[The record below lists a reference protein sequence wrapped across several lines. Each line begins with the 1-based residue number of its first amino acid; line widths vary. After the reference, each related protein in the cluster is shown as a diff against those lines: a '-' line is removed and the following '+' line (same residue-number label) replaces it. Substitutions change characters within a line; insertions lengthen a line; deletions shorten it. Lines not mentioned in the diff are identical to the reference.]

1 MPIWLTPEQFAV
13 ERLYLDTNVLF
24 PMTLMDLML
33 AMSEDFHHDLLWSD
47 FLLDEWERVIVRER
61 RRTPEQ
67 ASAITGAIRQAFP
80 SGRIAPDDYESIVK
94 TVPSPDPDDRVHGA
108 AALAGGATAL
118 ITANLRHFDGD
129 FFAERGVIVETPE
142 SYLLRRLEYA
152 PDRLVE
158 TVKRVVAMK
167 TRPRWTLAEYL
178 ERVDRAG
185 APGFASAL
193 RERLQG

>member
-1 MPIWLTPEQFAV
+1 MPIWPTPEQFAV

-33 AMSEDFHHDLLWSD
+33 AMAEDFHHDLLWSD

-80 SGRIAPDDYESIVK
+80 SGRIAPDDYESIIK

-118 ITANLRHFDGD
+118 ITANLRHFDSD
-129 FFAERGVIVETPE
+129 FFAERGVSVDTPE
-142 SYLLRRLEYA
+142 RYLLRRLEDA
-152 PDRLVE
+152 PDALIE

-167 TRPRWTLAEYL
+167 TRPRWNLSVYL
-178 ERVDRAG
+178 ERMDRAG
-185 APGFASAL
+185 APGFAAAL
-193 RERLQG
+193 RARLRG

>member
-1 MPIWLTPEQFAV
+1 M

-33 AMSEDFHHDLLWSD
+33 SMAEDFHHELLWSD
-47 FLLDEWERVIVRER
+47 FLLEEWERVIVRDK

-80 SGRIAPDDYESIVK
+80 SGRIFPDDYKSIVE
-94 TVPSPDPDDRVHGA
+94 TVPGPDRDDRVHGA

-118 ITANLRHFDGD
+118 ITANLRHFDSE
-129 FFAERGVIVETPE
+129 FFAEHGVIIETPE
-142 SYLLRRLEYA
+142 SYLLRRLENA
-152 PDRLVE
+152 PDHLIE
-158 TVKRVVAMK
+158 TVKRVVAQK
-167 TRPRWTLAEYL
+167 TQPRWTLSEYM

-185 APGFASAL
+185 APSFASAL
-193 RERLQG
+193 RGRLQG

>member
-1 MPIWLTPEQFAV
+1 M

-33 AMSEDFHHDLLWSD
+33 AMAEDFHHDLLWSD
-47 FLLDEWERVIVRER
+47 FLLDEWERVIVRDR

-67 ASAITGAIRQAFP
+67 ASAITAAIRQAFP
-80 SGRIAPDDYESIVK
+80 SGRIAPDDYESIIK

-108 AALAGGATAL
+108 TALAGGATAL
-118 ITANLRHFDGD
+118 ITANLRHFDSD
-129 FFAERGVIVETPE
+129 FFAQRGVIVDTPE
-142 SYLLRRLEYA
+142 SYLLRRLERA
-152 PDRLVE
+152 PDGLLE

-178 ERVDRAG
+178 ERVGRAG
-185 APGFASAL
+185 APGFAGAL
-193 RERLQG
+193 GARLQS

>member
-1 MPIWLTPEQFAV
+1 M

-24 PMTLMDLML
+24 PMTLMDLLL
-33 AMSEDFHHDLLWSD
+33 AMAEDFHHDVLWSD
-47 FLLDEWERVIVRER
+47 FLLDDWERVIVRER
-61 RRTPEQ
+61 HRTPEQ

-80 SGRIAPDDYESIVK
+80 AGRIAPDDYEAMIE
-94 TVPSPDPDDRVHGA
+94 TVPGPDPDDRVHGA

-118 ITANLRHFDGD
+118 ITANLRHFESN
-129 FFAERGVIVETPE
+129 FFAERSVIVETPE
-142 SYLLRRLEYA
+142 SYLPRRLEHA
-152 PDRLVE
+152 PDRLLE

-167 TRPRWTLAEYL
+167 TQPRWTLGEYL

-193 RERLQG
+193 RVRLQG